1 MSVAGTGVSPL
12 LTGLQAIEAKMTE
25 TTVSPPWELCVTG
38 MGSDA
43 AAVGL
48 IPFVKV
54 RPANWPAFEV
64 YYSFKI
70 ISQVDL
76 PRLMLRGPDAN
87 SIPANP
93 MDDEHFPSDRE
104 RDPIAELAQLIAQIH
119 SREDRTLSDD
129 GLREGASPD
138 GRAET
143 NELPPAPQ
151 LALDLNKFLQAW
163 DRDGHGSD
171 GQEHGADS
179 ELRAA
184 DEECEDPY
192 ANAEDGQDPEVPR
205 VGRRSQTLVTMT
217 ILGLVF
223 VISASAIGY
232 RIIFADSLS
241 PILPWNIEAIKE
253 RDPLSPTRDQQVTRG
268 GDAREIDPV
277 TTGSIDNVVSHE
289 VRTGVVGLKTAPAA
303 SLPQARVLA
312 APSAGQ
318 AWKHMAASVSA
329 VADPP
334 PSPPTTSSVPQ
345 HLSQS
350 GGADAIDPKPPLAQ
364 AKADP
369 PAAVTDTAFAKSY
382 AVQVSSERSESR
394 AQAAFRALQA
404 KYPGQL
410 GSQQPI
416 IRRAD
421 LGTAGTYYRALVGSF
436 ASAEKAARMCGE
448 LKAAGGN
455 CVILKN

>member
-1 MSVAGTGVSPL
+1 
-12 LTGLQAIEAKMTE
+12 MTN
-25 TTVSPPWELCVTG
+25 
-38 MGSDA
+38 
-43 AAVGL
+43 
-48 IPFVKV
+48 I
-54 RPANWPAFEV
+54 
-64 YYSFKI
+64 
-70 ISQVDL
+70 
-76 PRLMLRGPDAN
+76 
-87 SIPANP
+87 
-93 MDDEHFPSDRE
+93 SDRE

-119 SREDRTLSDD
+119 SREEHTLSDD
-129 GLREGASPD
+129 RLREGAAPD

-143 NELPPAPQ
+143 PELPPAPQ
-151 LALDLNKFLQAW
+151 LALDLNRFLQAW

-184 DEECEDPY
+184 DEECEDPN
-192 ANAEDGQDPEVPR
+192 ANEEDGQDHEVPR
-205 VGRRSQTLVTMT
+205 VRRRSQTLVTMT

-223 VISASAIGY
+223 VISACAIGY
-232 RIIFADSLS
+232 RIIFAGSLS

-253 RDPLSPTRDQQVTRG
+253 RNPLSPARDQQVTRG

-277 TTGSIDNVVSHE
+277 TTGSIDNVVSQE
-289 VRTGVVGLKTAPAA
+289 VRTGVVDLKTAPAA
-303 SLPQARVLA
+303 SLPQASVL
-312 APSAGQ
+312 
-318 AWKHMAASVSA
+318 
-329 VADPP
+329 
-334 PSPPTTSSVPQ
+334 
-345 HLSQS
+345 
-350 GGADAIDPKPPLAQ
+350 GADAIDPKPPQ
-364 AKADP
+364 AKAEN
-369 PAAVTDTAFAKSY
+369 PAAVTDATFAKSY

>member
-1 MSVAGTGVSPL
+1 MLTVEHLAGPH
-12 LTGLQAIEAKMTE
+12 I
-25 TTVSPPWELCVTG
+25 
-38 MGSDA
+38 
-43 AAVGL
+43 
-48 IPFVKV
+48 
-54 RPANWPAFEV
+54 
-64 YYSFKI
+64 
-70 ISQVDL
+70 
-76 PRLMLRGPDAN
+76 
-87 SIPANP
+87 
-93 MDDEHFPSDRE
+93 
-104 RDPIAELAQLIAQIH
+104 
-119 SREDRTLSDD
+119 
-129 GLREGASPD
+129 
-138 GRAET
+138 
-143 NELPPAPQ
+143 
-151 LALDLNKFLQAW
+151 LN
-163 DRDGHGSD
+163 
-171 GQEHGADS
+171 
-179 ELRAA
+179 
-184 DEECEDPY
+184 
-192 ANAEDGQDPEVPR
+192 
-205 VGRRSQTLVTMT
+205 
-217 ILGLVF
+217 
-223 VISASAIGY
+223 ISASAIGY
-232 RIIFADSLS
+232 RIIFAGSLS

>member
-1 MSVAGTGVSPL
+1 
-12 LTGLQAIEAKMTE
+12 
-25 TTVSPPWELCVTG
+25 
-38 MGSDA
+38 
-43 AAVGL
+43 
-48 IPFVKV
+48 
-54 RPANWPAFEV
+54 
-64 YYSFKI
+64 
-70 ISQVDL
+70 
-76 PRLMLRGPDAN
+76 
-87 SIPANP
+87 

-119 SREDRTLSDD
+119 SCEDPTPSDD
-129 GLREGASPD
+129 RLREGAAPD

-143 NELPPAPQ
+143 RELPPAPQ

-163 DRDGHGSD
+163 DHDGHGSD
-171 GQEHGADS
+171 GQKHGADS

-192 ANAEDGQDPEVPR
+192 ANEEDGQDHEVPR
-205 VGRRSQTLVTMT
+205 VRRRSQTLVTMT

-232 RIIFADSLS
+232 RIIFAGSLS

-350 GGADAIDPKPPLAQ
+350 GSADAIDPKPPLAQ
-364 AKADP
+364 TKADP